1 MLTAGRFERH
11 EMRVCKRKSFGV
23 REWVRVSEE
32 KFSHPSTGR
41 LGSPTGAHY
50 ARLHNTNSASKVE
63 VIYEAH
69 MVIGNAVGQE
79 F

>member
-1 MLTAGRFERH
+1 MKCACASENLSGSENG
-11 EMRVCKRKSFGV
+11 S
-23 REWVRVSEE
+23 VSEE
-32 KFSHPSTGR
+32 KFSHPSTGV
-41 LGSPTGAHY
+41 LGLPTGAHY

-63 VIYEAH
+63 VINEAH